1 MNQVRTASQVENRVA
16 VAQMTATADR
26 AANFRVCEKLAQ
38 QAAAQ
43 GCSMLF
49 LPECCSFIGES
60 AAEVSSSTLESKEC
74 DLPVFISIN
83 LLMSCRYVVERV
95 S

>member
-1 MNQVRTASQVENRVA
+1 MENRVA

-60 AAEVSSSTLESKEC
+60 AAEVSSHNLELKEC
-74 DLPVFISIN
+74 DLPISN
-83 LLMSCRYVVERV
+83 SMDLLMSSEYVFERDLEIQ
-95 S
+95 